1 MPHKTFLAVI
11 GFITMSISYIPQQG
25 FPFGHN
31 IHFVYSISSEEFLFL
46 HDSMGWILS
55 GSGTGDADKVTSKI
69 DPEDL
74 LYLQDV
80 FSNILARRFS
90 GKITFKLRG
99 PEQVRWLQVTPFIGE
114 YKSDEV
120 ITGTLTDVTDEV
132 LNMQSLTKFTD
143 KKNSILHMLGHD
155 LRGPLN
161 IARSL
166 MKTITRQVEDPVML
180 EKTEHIAG
188 ILQQSIDMISD
199 LVKREFLETTD
210 AELVKTRVNIVK
222 LIKDYLE
229 ECKRSEALAGLSFE
243 LGSSSQKIFI
253 KLDNAKFMQVI
264 NNLIS
269 NSLKFTP
276 AGGTI
281 SVTIEDKGD
290 QVNFRFSDTGIGIP
304 ESLLPEIFEKF
315 TAARRP
321 GLQGEPTLGLG
332 LSIVKSI
339 IGWHQGWISCE
350 SKEGSGTTFFIRLPK
365 NLPG

>member
-1 MPHKTFLAVI
+1 
-11 GFITMSISYIPQQG
+11 MSISYLPREG
-25 FPFGHN
+25 YPFGHN
-31 IHFVYSISSEEFLFL
+31 IHFVYSISSGELLFL
-46 HDSMGWILS
+46 HQSLGWILS
-55 GSGTGDADKVTSKI
+55 GSEISDSDKVISKI
-69 DPEDL
+69 DPEDR

-80 FSNILARRFS
+80 LKNILEGRFS

-99 PEQVRWLQVTPFIGE
+99 SDQFRWLQVIPFTGT
-114 YKSDEV
+114 YNGAEV
-120 ITGTLTDVTDEV
+120 IAGTLTDVTDEV
-132 LNMQSLTKFTD
+132 LTMQLLTKFTD

-166 MKTITRQVEDPVML
+166 IKTITRQVEDPVLL

-199 LVKREFLETTD
+199 LVKREFLETTN
-210 AELVKTRVNIVK
+210 AELVTTRVDIVK
-222 LIKDYLE
+222 LVKDYLE
-229 ECKRSEALAGLSFE
+229 ECKRSEDLAGISFE
-243 LGSSSQKIFI
+243 LSSSSEKIFI

-281 SVTIEDKGD
+281 SVTIEEKGD

-339 IGWHQGWISCE
+339 IGWHEGWISCE
-350 SKEGSGTTFFIRLPK
+350 SIEGSGTTFFIRLPK